1 MNANRKLPLFTFEP
15 YWVPKEHLALFSCLN
30 DMYPFLR
37 PGEVAEALDRIFVRG
52 RICNGD
58 PYPWELCR
66 WKERYMALDEEEPE
80 HSLDDDKYPDINPD
94 DFLAWCDPFDFG
106 AENFWSIYTEAELK
120 DCLEQ
125 AFTQWAK
132 EKPEQRAEYAAA
144 LAEHG
149 MRLRSSAS

>member
-37 PGEVAEALDRIFVRG
+37 PGEVARTLQRLFLGKGVG
-52 RICNGD
+52 NGD
-58 PYPWELCR
+58 PYPWDLTR
-66 WKERYMALDEEEPE
+66 WRDRSDAAKDDEAYPLLE
-80 HSLDDDKYPDINPD
+80 SDRPDINPD

-106 AENFWSIYTEAELK
+106 AENFWNLYTEAELK